1 MIQIHIK
8 QPSGFHN
15 LQTFIDQCCRIY
27 CDLLSHYP
35 VRVLQGICKRHMFQ
49 FFSFSSTEGTTG
61 SCDQKLLNL
70 RPLFP
75 MKSLENSTVLTV
87 YRKNGNSVLLCQ
99 RHNDMSCRYQRLF
112 IGKRNIFSCLDCFNC
127 RTDTDHTDNSRYKDV
142 CLGHTRKLQKSLHT
156 RHNFYIH
163 IRKTDCQ
170 VLCRIFIPHCNQLR
184 MKLSCLFFQHF
195 HISSCTDSQHLY
207 IAVSSHYIQGLCT
220 DGTS

>member
-15 LQTFIDQCCRIY
+15 LQTFIYQGCGIY

-35 VRVLQGICKRHMFQ
+35 VRMLQGICKRHMFQ

-75 MKSLENSTVLTV
+75 MKGLENSTVLTV
-87 YRKNGNSVLLCQ
+87 YRKDLNPMLFCHRNDQMTCCYQCFFVCKGNVLA
-99 RHNDMSCRYQRLF
+99 RLD
-112 IGKRNIFSCLDCFNC
+112 SLHC
-127 RTDTDHTDNSRYKDV
+127 RTDSNHSHNSGNQNV

>member
-1 MIQIHIK
+1 MEIQSLSIQISAFRIIECVLDWKPHIRSSKLRHNRTIFKLYHRMDNALWLDNNLNMIQIHIK

-15 LQTFIDQCCRIY
+15 LQTFIDQGCRIY

-87 YRKNGNSVLLCQ
+87 YRKDLNSMLFCHRNDQMTCCYQCFFVCKGNVLA
-99 RHNDMSCRYQRLF
+99 RLD
-112 IGKRNIFSCLDCFNC
+112 SLHC
-127 RTDTDHTDNSRYKDV
+127 RTDSNHSHNSGNQNICLRHT
-142 CLGHTRKLQKSLHT
+142 CKLQKSLHT

-163 IRKTDCQ
+163 I
-170 VLCRIFIPHCNQLR
+170 
-184 MKLSCLFFQHF
+184 
-195 HISSCTDSQHLY
+195 
-207 IAVSSHYIQGLCT
+207 
-220 DGTS
+220 